1 MSGIDD
7 LARDEAMAGLLALAS
22 AAAGGDAIG
31 VTDADGRLQV
41 GRSPGAIPGRV
52 HPVMIDDRVAG
63 AVVAAES
70 VAPELLA
77 LVARSL
83 ELVLAGGRD
92 EAERIRVGNELA
104 IGRRIQ
110 LSLMPRS
117 FPDVEGWTFASFYE
131 PAREVSGDFFDAFR
145 VRGMSD
151 RVCVLIAD
159 VTGKGIPAALLMA
172 DVRALLHAAVDNVDS
187 PADALRRVNTILVRE
202 RMTSLFVTAALV
214 VIDGT
219 TGEVRYALA
228 GHEPPIVARRSGAL
242 DHLEAAGPILGAF
255 DDAAFEEHT
264 ARLAAGDAL
273 VLYTDGATETRDPA
287 RRFYGEGRLIANLT
301 AACGRPA
308 DAIVHAIVDDIRGF
322 RGEAERFD
330 DLTLLVVER
339 RPEGSP
345 A

>member
-1 MSGIDD
+1 
-7 LARDEAMAGLLALAS
+7 
-22 AAAGGDAIG
+22 
-31 VTDADGRLQV
+31 VTDGDGRLLV
-41 GRSPGAIPGRV
+41 GRSPGVVPGRV
-52 HPVMIDDRVAG
+52 HPVTIDERVAG
-63 AVVAAES
+63 AVVAAEG

-92 EAERIRVGNELA
+92 EAERARVGNELA

-110 LSLMPRS
+110 LSLLPRS

-145 VRGMSD
+145 VRGISEQ
-151 RVCVLIAD
+151 VCVLIAD

-172 DVRALLHAAVDNVDS
+172 DVRALLHAAIDNVDS

-202 RMTSLFVTAALV
+202 RMTSLFVTAALL
-214 VIDGT
+214 VIDSV
-219 TGEVRYALA
+219 TGEVRFASA
-228 GHEPPIVARRSGAL
+228 GHEPPIVARQSGAL
-242 DHLEAAGPILGAF
+242 DHLEAVGPILGAF
-255 DDAAFEEHT
+255 DDAAFEERT
-264 ARLAAGDAL
+264 ARLVAGDAL
-273 VLYTDGATETRDPA
+273 VLYTDGATETRNPA
-287 RRFYGEGRLIANLT
+287 RRFYGEERLIANLT

-308 DAIVHAIVDDIRGF
+308 DAIVHAIVDDIRRF

-339 RPEGSP
+339 RPT
-345 A
+345 